1 MKEVPTLYQHEHL
14 MTTCQSLNVDSEA
27 VAGRGHQQQL
37 ELEME
42 VEAPSYVFT
51 RRMSFS
57 GSPAR

>member
-1 MKEVPTLYQHEHL
+1 
-14 MTTCQSLNVDSEA
+14 MTTCQTLNVDSEA
-27 VAGRGHQQQL
+27 VSGGRGHQQQL
-37 ELEME
+37 QLAPELALELEMEVE